1 MESTFVFF
9 CLFVLFCFFL
19 ESTFGEDAMKVVL
32 ETIQKRTQAKS
43 LAMNDLTAKAEKL
56 LQNKE
61 GVVMKLVK
69 TQNSDTAAF

>member
-1 MESTFVFF
+1 MDPTKLKLS
-9 CLFVLFCFFL
+9 
-19 ESTFGEDAMKVVL
+19 FGEDAMKVVL